1 MTELDRRSGILLHI
15 TSLPSPFG
23 IGDLGPDAYRFVD
36 FLVSARQG
44 LWQVLPLNPTDPA
57 HGNSPYSSSSA
68 FAGSRLLTS
77 PELLVQDGF
86 LAPSDLQPIPPFAE
100 DCVDYDAVRVYK
112 NRLID
117 IAWEKFQRGGDR
129 NDFSRFCED
138 EAAWLH
144 DYALF
149 VIIKPEQNGAMWS
162 QWPEPLLDR
171 HQAALDDVCPSF
183 ADCIARV
190 KVEQYLFFMRWAQ
203 LKAYANSRAIN
214 IFGDIP
220 IYVNYDSAD
229 TWSHTTLFKLDAHK
243 HPTVVAGV
251 PPDYFSKTGQ
261 LWGNPVYDWDALRE
275 TGYRWWIER
284 LEHVFSL
291 YDIARIDHFR
301 GLVAYWEVPA
311 RHKTAQK
318 GKWAP
323 VPADDFFTTL
333 CNHFEDLPVV
343 AEDLGTIT
351 EDVVEVMKRYGFP
364 GMKVLM
370 FAFGEDNPK
379 HPYLP
384 ENYSDDAVVYT
395 GTHDNNT
402 IVGWFAEEALP
413 EDKQR
418 FFEYLGGEIHRE
430 QVHWAMIRLALRSPA
445 DLAIIPMQ
453 DLLGLPASA
462 RMNTP
467 ATPQGNWT
475 WRLTPEQ
482 LAAAPADELAHLVT
496 LSGRA
501 PA

>member
-1 MTELDRRSGILLHI
+1 MTELDRRSGILLHV

-23 IGDLGPDAYRFVD
+23 IGDLGPGAYRFVD
-36 FLVSARQG
+36 FLSGAKQG
-44 LWQVLPLNPTDPA
+44 VWQVLPLNPTDPA

-68 FAGSRLLTS
+68 FAGNRILIS
-77 PELLVQDGF
+77 PELLVRDGY
-86 LAPSDLQPIPPFAE
+86 LAEADLQPVPAFS
-100 DCVDYDAVRVYK
+100 DSRVDYDAVRDYK
-112 NRLID
+112 NRLLD
-117 IAWEKFQRGGDR
+117 IAWDRFRGRGDR
-129 NDFSRFCED
+129 DNFTGFCAD
-138 EAAWLH
+138 HAAWLH

-149 VIIKPEQNGAMWS
+149 IIIKREQHGAVWNK
-162 QWPEPLLDR
+162 WPEPLRDR
-171 HQAALDDVCPSF
+171 DQAALDDICARH
-183 ADCIARV
+183 ADDIGRV
-190 KVEQYLFFMRWAQ
+190 KFEQFLFFLQWEQ
-203 LKAYANSRAIN
+203 LKAYANDRGID

-220 IYVNYDSAD
+220 IYVNYDSTD
-229 TWSHTTLFKLDAHK
+229 TWSHTRYFKLDQHK
-243 HPTVVAGV
+243 RPTVVAGV

-261 LWGNPVYDWDALRE
+261 LWGNPVYDWDTLRE
-275 TGYRWWIER
+275 TGYQWWIER
-284 LEHVFSL
+284 LEHVFTL

-311 RHKTAQK
+311 GHKTAQK
-318 GKWAP
+318 GEWAP

-333 CNHFEDLPVV
+333 CNHFEDLPVI

-351 EDVVEVMKRYGFP
+351 EEVVEVMKRYSFP

-384 ENYSDDAVVYT
+384 ENYTEDAVVYT

-445 DLAIIPMQ
+445 NLAIIPMQ

-467 ATPQGNWT
+467 ATAKGNWS

-482 LAAAPADELAHLVT
+482 LAAAPAEVLAGLVAQSRRT
-496 LSGRA
+496 PS
-501 PA
+501 